1 MVRPRESLTEWP
13 RVMWTVRRLPWVMG
27 PGSHSWWSWCKQH
40 GSAQLR
46 TTSAKESLSVWR
58 EIPEKFHFVWVH
70 MQADVMTPEESETI
84 WGLRP
89 NSGYLNQ
96 SHLFSQS
103 CKHSWRLVASPVTI
117 SDFFCPSRVCL
128 CSRPKETAFPKAECR
143 ELGSLILGI
152 TRYFTNFISK
162 IRPSCDFPLKI
173 RKLKIA
179 LKQFG
184 RQSGK
189 GLPV

>member
-70 MQADVMTPEESETI
+70 MQADAMTPEESETI

-103 CKHSWRLVASPVTI
+103 CKHGWRLVASPVTI
-117 SDFFCPSRVCL
+117 SDFFLPFQSLPLFQAKGDCL
-128 CSRPKETAFPKAECR
+128 SEGWVQRA
-143 ELGSLILGI
+143 GI
-152 TRYFTNFISK
+152 TDTCDHKILHKLYF
-162 IRPSCDFPLKI
+162 
-173 RKLKIA
+173 
-179 LKQFG
+179 
-184 RQSGK
+184 
-189 GLPV
+189 